1 MHSLRRR
8 DVLKAVG
15 GTGVLLAV
23 GAGSASA
30 RRGASAPDTIVD
42 IAAATDDLSTLVAAV
57 DRAGLLGLLSGN
69 RQLTVLAPTNAAFEA
84 FLASSSYASL
94 DDVPA
99 DVLRAVL
106 AYHVLAGRRYSESIV
121 NAPRL
126 PTLNGAPVTVDGT
139 ELNGGQAEIV
149 ATDVE
154 ASNGVVHLLDGVL
167 TPP

>member
-15 GTGVLLAV
+15 SAGVLLGV

-30 RRGASAPDTIVD
+30 RRGASAPDSIADV
-42 IAAATDDLSTLVAAV
+42 AAATNDLSVLVAAA
-57 DRAGLLGLLSGN
+57 DSAGLLGLLSGN
-69 RQLTVLAPTNAAFEA
+69 RQLAVLAPTNAAFAA
-84 FLASSSYASL
+84 FLASSPYGSL
-94 DDVPA
+94 DDVPV

-106 AYHVLAGRRYSESIV
+106 AYHVLPGRRYSESIV

-126 PTLNGAPVTVDGT
+126 PTLNGARVTVDGT
-139 ELNGGQAEIV
+139 ELNGGQAGIV

-154 ASNGVVHLLDGVL
+154 ASNGVVHLVDGVL